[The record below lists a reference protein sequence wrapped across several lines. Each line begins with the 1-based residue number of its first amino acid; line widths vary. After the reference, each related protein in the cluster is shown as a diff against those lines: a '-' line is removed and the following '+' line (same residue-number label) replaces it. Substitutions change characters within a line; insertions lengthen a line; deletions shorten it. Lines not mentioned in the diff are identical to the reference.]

1 MAGAD
6 RECLRGLL
14 RRYYDGEMQIRRHPG
29 EGVVRDPLDIRRAG
43 NFVFVGYALRNFGAL
58 TW

>member
-1 MAGAD
+1 MELSRQLVKLD
-6 RECLRGLL
+6 IVET
-14 RRYYDGEMQIRRHPG
+14 PG
-29 EGVVRDPLDIRRAG
+29 RGVVRDPLDIRRAG